1 MRGEGEKGRRDAVS
15 SFAEEFANV
24 EKHVAEHRFGEA
36 ACESILLAR
45 MIRRKEPRQRRGEG
59 EVRAVRKRIRREAFD
74 LAARF
79 QDAEIGAHRDATEHE
94 DGAGRQN
101 FQIAFEIG
109 AAVVEFTRERLI
121 VGRGA
126 ARGRRDEG
134 AREREAVVAANGCG
148 LARETGFVK
157 RLIQEVAAAVAREHA
172 ASAIGAV
179 GGGSKAE
186 DDELRVG
193 VAEAG
198 YGLAPVVPF
207 AEGAALHLGNFL
219 SIDNQAWTFAAADD
233 LGVEFGE
240 FGGVRQLI

>member
-59 EVRAVRKRIRREAFD
+59 EVRAVRKRIRREAFE

-79 QDAEIGAHRDATEHE
+79 QDAEIGAHRDATEQE
-94 DGAGRQN
+94 VGAAGAG
-101 FQIAFEIG
+101 
-109 AAVVEFTRERLI
+109 
-121 VGRGA
+121 
-126 ARGRRDEG
+126 
-134 AREREAVVAANGCG
+134 
-148 LARETGFVK
+148 
-157 RLIQEVAAAVAREHA
+157 EHA

-219 SIDNQAWTFAAADD
+219 SIDDQAWTFAAADD